1 MTQTITIRHRRYRR
15 RPEAAGWYVGIGL
28 VSGTLLT
35 AGLLYGLL
43 VLVLLAG

>member
-1 MTQTITIRHRRYRR
+1 MTQMITIRHRRYRL

-28 VSGTLLT
+28 VGGTLLT

-43 VLVLLAG
+43 VLALIAL